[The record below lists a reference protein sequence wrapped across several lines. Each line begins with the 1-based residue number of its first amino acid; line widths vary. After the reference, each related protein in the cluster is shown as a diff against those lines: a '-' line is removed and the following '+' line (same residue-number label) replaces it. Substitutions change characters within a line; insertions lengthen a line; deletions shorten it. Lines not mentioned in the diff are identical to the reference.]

1 MTLDEQSD
9 VLMDGLK
16 RLSTPAPRASHET
29 RVRARCHERMRR
41 RPRRIRI
48 RIVDALLGGAA
59 ALYAVAVVAEGLRVL
74 LR

>member
-9 VLMDGLK
+9 ALMDGLR
-16 RLSTPAPRASHET
+16 RLSTPPPRASHEA
-29 RVRARCHERMRR
+29 RVRARCHERMRT

-48 RIVDALLGGAA
+48 VDAVLGGAA

>member
-16 RLSTPAPRASHET
+16 RLSTPAPRAAHGA
-29 RVRARCHERMRR
+29 RGRARCHDRMRR
-41 RPRRIRI
+41 RPRRI